1 MKTEPAV
8 VPGNSADGEL
18 GFRIIHFED
27 DLHFN
32 EVQRLPYFSI
42 ILVSEGEGVLKAD
55 FTDYQI
61 SKRALL
67 FFSPFQPFM
76 INGATL
82 KGVMINFHPDF
93 FCIFRHQ
100 NEVACDGILFNNP
113 NDPPFFIIPENESP
127 SICSIIEHIT
137 AEMSSAGLAQHDLL
151 IAYLKILLIRA
162 IRIKFLKTT
171 TTLPFDQGPTEA
183 ALLRQLVRKIELHY
197 KTKHSG
203 GEYAELLNI
212 PAKTLGRIVKNH
224 FQKTLTEIIAERI
237 IMEAKRELNFTS
249 RTLKEIAYDLGFND
263 EYHFSRYFKNK
274 IKVSPQSF
282 RNSLRNAHH
291 RLLKSGVLQNT

>member
-1 MKTEPAV
+1 MKTESVITLRNP
-8 VPGNSADGEL
+8 ADGEL
-18 GFRIIHFED
+18 SFGITHFED
-27 DLHFN
+27 DKHFN
-32 EVQRLPYFSI
+32 EVQRVSCFSI
-42 ILVSEGEGVLKAD
+42 IVVSEGGGELKAD

-61 SKRALL
+61 SKEDIL

-76 INGATL
+76 IHGTTL
-82 KGVMINFHPDF
+82 EGVMINFHPDF

-113 NDPPFFIIPENESP
+113 NDPPFFKIPENEVS
-127 SICSIIEHIT
+127 SIYAVIEHIT

-162 IRIKFLKTT
+162 IRIKFLKCTPS
-171 TTLPFDQGPTEA
+171 LPLDQGPTEA
-183 ALLRQLVRKIELHY
+183 ALLRQLTRMIALHFRS
-197 KTKHSG
+197 KHSV
-203 GEYAELLNI
+203 GEYAGLLNI
-212 PAKTLGRIVKNH
+212 PTKTLGRIVKNH
-224 FQKTLTEIIAERI
+224 FQKPLTEIIAERI

-249 RTLKEIAYDLGFND
+249 KTLKEIAYDLGFND

-282 RNSLRNAHH
+282 RNSLKNAHDGSLTS
-291 RLLKSGVLQNT
+291 RTLQNA